1 MPSRIE
7 IREIDITSLKC
18 DAIVNSAH
26 PSLLAATTE
35 EETLHALAG
44 PKLAEE
50 CKHVAPCPVGE
61 ARITRGYN
69 LATNFV
75 IHTAGPAWGGGEAD
89 EDIYLRH
96 CYKNCFEIGKTFNIS
111 NIAFPTIS
119 TGQNGFPPQRAAFIA
134 MQEILHYLERNPDFK
149 TVILAC
155 KTENEV
161 WEYEAAFDRC
171 TSKSD

>member
-7 IREIDITSLKC
+7 IREVDITSLNV

-26 PSLLAATTE
+26 PTLLPASTE
-35 EETLHALAG
+35 EQTLHALAG
-44 PKLAEE
+44 PNLAEE

-69 LATNFV
+69 LTSNFV

-89 EDIYLRH
+89 EDIYLGQ
-96 CYKNCFEIGKTFNIS
+96 CYKNAFELGKPFNVQS
-111 NIAFPTIS
+111 IAFPCIS
-119 TGQNGFPPQRAAFIA
+119 TGEKGFPASRAAFLA
-134 MQEILHYLERNPDFK
+134 MKEIISFLKNAPEFK

-155 KTENEV
+155 KTEKEV
-161 WEYEAAFDRC
+161 WEYETAFDKC
-171 TSKSD
+171 NDKK